1 MSCEFKQEDTAE
13 PHRRET
19 QEPGH
24 SADLRESH
32 CLGTAHRNGGLTL
45 RVAEQKEPDFHSLL
59 GCLNMGGMTWVIFLS
74 YSFVVDMCSLSFF
87 NLPSNFY
94 LETAPPFLHV
104 VWWGYQMQPTFLVTG
119 VAM

>member
-1 MSCEFKQEDTAE
+1 MSCKFKQEDTAE
-13 PHRRET
+13 PHRREA

-45 RVAEQKEPDFHSLL
+45 RVAEQKEPDFHSLQ

-74 YSFVVDMCSLSFF
+74 YSFVVDMCSLFF
-87 NLPSNFY
+87 
-94 LETAPPFLHV
+94 FLI
-104 VWWGYQMQPTFLVTG
+104 
-119 VAM
+119 